1 MGLMLKL
8 ENVTRRYT
16 DGTEVQALNPITLE
30 INQGEFVAIKGPSGC
45 GKSTLLY
52 MLGLLDA
59 SDTGE
64 YFFENERVDQ
74 LSKKDRARL
83 RNKSIG
89 FVFQS
94 FNLLPR
100 TSAFDNVLLPLQYGR
115 TPDAHA
121 KVTAALQKV
130 DLWDRRKNWSSQLS
144 GGQQQR
150 VAIARA
156 LVNDPKVILAD
167 EPTGNLDSKTGL
179 EVMKLFQTIHA
190 QGKTLVMVTHN
201 DDLLNFASRVINMK
215 DGSIVSDEKKDKR

>member
-1 MGLMLKL
+1 MLKL
-8 ENVTRRYT
+8 RNVSRRYT
-16 DGTEVQALNPITLE
+16 DGTEVQALYPTSLE
-30 INQGEFVAIKGPSGC
+30 VGEGEFVAIKGQSGC

-52 MLGLLDA
+52 LLGLLDA
-59 SDTGE
+59 SDSGE
-64 YFFENERVDQ
+64 YFLEGQRVDQ
-74 LSKKDRARL
+74 MNKKERAQL
-83 RNKSIG
+83 RNQSIG

-115 TPDAHA
+115 TPN
-121 KVTAALQKV
+121 AAVKAQETLKKV
-130 DLWDRRKNWSSQLS
+130 DLWDRRQNWSNQLS

-156 LVNDPKVILAD
+156 LVNDPKLILAD

-179 EVMKLFQTIHA
+179 EVMNLFQSIHQ

-201 DDLLNFASRVINMK
+201 DELLEHASRVITMR
-215 DGSIVSDEKKDKR
+215 DGAIVSDKRKSKK